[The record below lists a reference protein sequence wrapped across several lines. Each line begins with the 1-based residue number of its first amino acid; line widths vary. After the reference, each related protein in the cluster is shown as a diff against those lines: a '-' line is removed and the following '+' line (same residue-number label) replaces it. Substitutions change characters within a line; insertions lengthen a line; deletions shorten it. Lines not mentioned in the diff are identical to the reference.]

1 MAGPAHWGTR
11 PDLVMAKAKKKA
23 KEAAKKGSP
32 KGLTT
37 LERGFYDAE
46 LRRKKQCVNQAPT
59 SSPTAKAANVTPVRS
74 PLSQAAS

>member
-11 PDLVMAKAKKKA
+11 PDLVMAMAKKKA
-23 KEAAKKGSP
+23 KEAANKGSP

-46 LRRKKQCVNQAPT
+46 LRRRKQCENQAAIT
-59 SSPTAKAANVTPVRS
+59 SPTAEAADVMPTPS
-74 PLSQAAS
+74 PVS